1 MKKSLVLTGMMGVGK
16 STIGKLLS
24 EKLKMKFI
32 DTDELIEKEEKMSIK
47 KIFDLK
53 GEAYFRTLEKKI
65 SLANLESKNTI
76 ISLGGGTFIDQN
88 IREKVLKSCI
98 SFWLDVDLN
107 ILISRIKDSSKRPL
121 LEKNNLKISM
131 EQIYKKRKSSYNLA
145 NYRINC
151 NNFNK
156 KIIVKEILGIY
167 INVWN

>member
-1 MKKSLVLTGMMGVGK
+1 MKKSLVLTGMMVVGK

>member
-167 INVWN
+167 INV

>member
-1 MKKSLVLTGMMGVGK
+1 MMGVGK

-107 ILISRIKDSSKRPL
+107 IFF
-121 LEKNNLKISM
+121 
-131 EQIYKKRKSSYNLA
+131 
-145 NYRINC
+145 NYAT
-151 NNFNK
+151 
-156 KIIVKEILGIY
+156 
-167 INVWN
+167 

>member
-47 KIFDLK
+47 KIFNLK

>member
-1 MKKSLVLTGMMGVGK
+1 LKKSLVLTGMMGVGK

-167 INVWN
+167 INV